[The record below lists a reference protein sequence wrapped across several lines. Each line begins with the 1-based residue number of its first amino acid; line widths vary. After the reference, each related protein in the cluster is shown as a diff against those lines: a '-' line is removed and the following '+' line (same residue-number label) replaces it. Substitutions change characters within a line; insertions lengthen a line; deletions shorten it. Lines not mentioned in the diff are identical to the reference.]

1 MITLKLPLEDVNY
14 ILGLLAQQPFG
25 EVYKMVQNIHGQ
37 AKDAIDN
44 ENSQPTKQEGVN
56 E

>member
-1 MITLKLPLEDVNY
+1 MITLKLPVEDVNY

-44 ENSQPTKQEGVN
+44 DKNQPQEQEGVN